1 MKKII
6 SIFITICILLSTA
19 IPAMA
24 AGTTVAPKSI
34 VPPKSVATALAPINL
49 DLALTKT
56 ELKQGETLGFNI
68 SILQGDKARSGQS
81 LTVQLIDTRDLQ
93 IQIGEWE
100 TGVDGKYSGKFTLPL
115 DCTEGA
121 YKIVTTT
128 YDDADLA
135 ITKTALFNVLG
146 GSHKSSIKTDK
157 MSYLPGE
164 NITIS
169 GIVMNGSKP
178 QAYEDV
184 ALTIYKDNNQVRV
197 AQVQTNAKGEFDF
210 VWSVLDNA
218 SNVGAYTVVYFAD
231 GLKFEAS
238 FSVLP
243 SPIINHVKVAV
254 DAATYLPQKE
264 VKITGTADTFKN
276 GKLVK
281 GTEVTVKV
289 AKGTDVLFTKTV
301 MTNNKGAFAV
311 KYPTVE
317 LPGDYTVTATAGL
330 ASSTANFKVV
340 DFPISNHVKVRID
353 ASVYQ
358 PESIVKITGTA
369 DTFKGKKP
377 VAGTEVTVKVTKGS
391 EVLFT
396 EKVIVDEKGKF
407 TTLYMTTEVVGNYVV
422 TATAGSAKDTAYFY
436 VEPFKISYV
445 LTAKTDKIS
454 YKTGELVTFSGQA
467 KVLKG
472 QKIQPNTKVKVTMY
486 KDGRSVKT
494 TDVLVNAD
502 NTYSFKTNLTA
513 TGYYMF
519 VAQLGTQRAE
529 RAIKVVRK

>member
-19 IPAMA
+19 IPVMA
-24 AGTTVAPKSI
+24 AGTTVPPTPI
-34 VPPKSVATALAPINL
+34 VPSKSVATALVPINL

-68 SILQGDKARSGQS
+68 SVLQGDKARSGQS

-93 IQIGEWE
+93 IQVGEWE

-115 DCTEGA
+115 KSTAGA
-121 YKIVTTT
+121 YKVVTTT
-128 YDDADLA
+128 YDDTDVA
-135 ITKTALFNVLG
+135 ITKTAIFNVLD

-157 MSYLPGE
+157 MSYLAGE

-169 GIVMNGSKP
+169 GVVMNGDKP

-184 ALTIYKDNNQVRV
+184 ALTIYKAKEQVKV

-210 VWSVLDNA
+210 VWSVFDNA
-218 SNVGAYTVVYFAD
+218 SNVGDYTVVYFAD

-238 FSVLP
+238 FSVKV
-243 SPIINHVKVAV
+243 SPIVNHVQVTV

-264 VKITGTADTFKN
+264 VKITGTADTFKD

-281 GTEVTVKV
+281 GTEVTVTV
-289 AKGTDVLFTKTV
+289 AQGADVLFTKTV
-301 MTNNKGAFAV
+301 MTNSRGTFAV
-311 KYPTVE
+311 AYPTAE
-317 LPGDYTVTATAGL
+317 LPGDFTVTATAGL
-330 ASSTANFKVV
+330 ASSTANFKVI
-340 DFPISNHVKVRID
+340 DFPISNRVKVRID
-353 ASVYQ
+353 ASIYQ
-358 PESIVKITGTA
+358 PESVVKITGSA
-369 DTFKGKKP
+369 ETFKGRKL

-407 TTLYMTTEVVGNYVV
+407 ATLYTTTENVGNYVV
-422 TATAGSAKDTAYFY
+422 SATAGSAKDTAYFY
-436 VEPFKISYV
+436 VKPFIISYV
-445 LTAKTDKIS
+445 LTAKTDKTS
-454 YKTGELVTFSGQA
+454 YRAGELATFSGQA
-467 KVLKG
+467 KILKG
-472 QKIQPNTKVKVTMY
+472 QKVQPNTKVKVTLY

-494 TDVLVNAD
+494 TEVLVSAD
-502 NTYSFKTNLTA
+502 NTYSLQTNLTA
-513 TGYYMF
+513 TGYYTF
-519 VAQLGTQRAE
+519 VAQLGTERAE
-529 RAIKVVRK
+529 KFIKVVRK